1 MKICLHSLGLAVTT
15 ISVFTS
21 CQQIEKIGYVD
32 NSKLMNDYQEKIDIE
47 SKLKIMVT
55 AFQKRTDSL
64 RKAFQFDVNE
74 AEIKAKR
81 MSQADIQKLSQ
92 ELQQRDQVLSQR
104 VQFEQQQIA
113 QESKTLN
120 DSLIKKVKDFVKD
133 YGNKNGYSYIL
144 GSNEGG
150 SVIFGKEENDLTQ
163 IILDLLNTQ
172 YKKLE

>member
-1 MKICLHSLGLAVTT
+1 MKKILYVIVA
-15 ISVFTS
+15 ISIFTS